1 MQFEGW
7 TVYLKVKLCK
17 ATEIISSSWWWCWM
31 CHAYLLATNLTVLR
45 LCAYQCKQHVK
56 IVSRLCMAHFVY
68 SCNICT
74 FPRYANKN
82 ETLITTHS
90 IIHLLQS
97 FMQESRELTVRITFR
112 PRRSG
117 YTNANDKRAS
127 RFLAAGATS
136 FTCNKQAAAVKIYK
150 VMTAT
155 PRVHY
160 RVHRQRA

>member
-1 MQFEGW
+1 
-7 TVYLKVKLCK
+7 
-17 ATEIISSSWWWCWM
+17 M

-45 LCAYQCKQHVK
+45 SCAYQCKQHEK
-56 IVSRLCMAHFVY
+56 IVSRSCMAHFVY

-74 FPRYANKN
+74 FPRYDNKKRDTHN
-82 ETLITTHS
+82 HTLH
-90 IIHLLQS
+90 LQS

-136 FTCNKQAAAVKIYK
+136 FTYNKQAAAVDIYK

-155 PRVHY
+155 PGVHY
-160 RVHRQRA
+160 RVHRIRA